1 MVKLTRRH
9 FLGSVAGGLVLSVS
23 RVGHAQGIK
32 SSVVAVRIW
41 PASSYTRIT
50 IESSEPVTYKH
61 FELDNPRRMVL
72 DIEGVALNEPM
83 QTISTKVLAFD
94 PYVKVARAAQFSPD
108 VVRVVFELKEPINPQ
123 VFTLKPIAEFKHRLV
138 VDLYPKNSAEESDP
152 LLALL
157 EDYNKGKMSKD
168 GSSPSVPKT
177 QPKVE
182 AVVTPKQPV
191 TSNRPLVVMLDP
203 GHGGEDPGAIG
214 PSKLREKDVVLQ
226 VAREV
231 KRLFDRQGN
240 VKTYMTRNEDV
251 FIPLSVRVA
260 KARKQKADIFISI
273 HADAFTNPSARG
285 TGVFALSEKGATSS
299 QARFLAQTQNDADL
313 IGGVKAKTGDAY
325 LDRTL
330 LDLTQ
335 TATINDSLKLG
346 GLVLKQL
353 EGVNKLHRGQVE
365 QAGFAV
371 LKAPDIPSILVETA
385 FISNPTEEG
394 LLKTAAFRTKMAQA
408 IVNGVNQ
415 YIKQGAVIARR

>member
-1 MVKLTRRH
+1 
-9 FLGSVAGGLVLSVS
+9 
-23 RVGHAQGIK
+23 
-32 SSVVAVRIW
+32 
-41 PASSYTRIT
+41 ASSYTRIT
-50 IESSEPVTYKH
+50 IEASEPVTYKY
-61 FELDNPRRMVL
+61 FELDSPRRMVL
-72 DIEGVALNEPM
+72 DIDGVVLNESM

-94 PYVKVARAAQFSPD
+94 PYIKVARAAQFSPT

-138 VDLYPKNSAEESDP
+138 VDLYPKHSAEESDP

-157 EDYNKGKMSKD
+157 EDYNKGKMSTD

-177 QPKVE
+177 PPKVDT
-182 AVVTPKQPV
+182 AVVPKQPV
-191 TSNRPLVVMLDP
+191 TANRPLVVMLDP

-226 VAREV
+226 VAREI

-240 VKTYMTRNEDV
+240 VRTYMTRNEDV

-285 TGVFALSEKGATSS
+285 TGVFALSEKGATST

-346 GLVLKQL
+346 RLVLKQL

-394 LLKTAAFRTKMAQA
+394 LLKTAAFRTKLAQA
-408 IVNGVNQ
+408 IVSGVNQ

>member
-1 MVKLTRRH
+1 M
-9 FLGSVAGGLVLSVS
+9 
-23 RVGHAQGIK
+23 
-32 SSVVAVRIW
+32 VAVRIW

-50 IESSEPVTYKH
+50 IEASEPVTYKY
-61 FELDNPRRMVL
+61 FELDSPRRLVL
-72 DIEGVALNEPM
+72 DIEGVVLNEPM
-83 QTISTKVLAFD
+83 QTINTKVLAFD
-94 PYVKVARAAQFSPD
+94 PYIKVARAAQFSPT

-138 VDLYPKNSAEESDP
+138 VDLYPKHSAEESDP

-157 EDYNKGKMSKD
+157 EDYNKGKMSTD

-177 QPKVE
+177 PPKVDT
-182 AVVTPKQPV
+182 AVVPKQPV
-191 TSNRPLVVMLDP
+191 TANRPLVVMLDP

-226 VAREV
+226 VAREI

-240 VKTYMTRNEDV
+240 VRTYMTRNEDV

-285 TGVFALSEKGATSS
+285 TGVFALSEKGATST

-346 GLVLKQL
+346 RLVLKQL

-394 LLKTAAFRTKMAQA
+394 LLKTAAFRTKLAQA
-408 IVNGVNQ
+408 IVSGVNQ